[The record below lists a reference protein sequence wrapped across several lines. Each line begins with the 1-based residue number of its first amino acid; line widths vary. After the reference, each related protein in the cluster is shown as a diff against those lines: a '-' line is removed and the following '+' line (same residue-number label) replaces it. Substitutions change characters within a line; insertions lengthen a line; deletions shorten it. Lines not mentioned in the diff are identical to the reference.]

1 MLINASISLIS
12 IVFIFLLAEFILFRL
27 VLKPSDLPKTEFVN
41 GILKYAPRQQG
52 IFRVGNSVKATFK
65 INADGWNSSH
75 DQYLKNVAPDKY
87 LIAIVG
93 DSFVEGFHVDFDENL
108 TEDLEANLGEED
120 FQIYRFG
127 ISAAPMSQYLHIL
140 RQEVVQYQ
148 PDLIIII
155 LSYNDFRD
163 SYLFVPSVYSDAFL
177 KLELDESGNVVRELP
192 PTGLDKKWYAQ
203 IRNHSAIWRYLAYRQ
218 KVRFGFLR
226 NIILGGSE
234 VLKQAEQ
241 TPTNDPVA
249 TIEDE
254 SYRFTNIYVGP
265 HDSTVTDY
273 LFERMK
279 LFSDSQG
286 AELLIAI
293 DGDRKAIYR
302 NFDEGNAYES
312 EFVPLLNVIA
322 KRAAKR
328 NGVHFIDLHPI
339 FENDFAVAQKRFEF
353 ADDGHWNAYA
363 HKLIS
368 NAIYRYIKES
378 RLLPVQP
385 GVPPPGSE

>member
-1 MLINASISLIS
+1 
-12 IVFIFLLAEFILFRL
+12 
-27 VLKPSDLPKTEFVN
+27 
-41 GILKYAPRQQG
+41 
-52 IFRVGNSVKATFK
+52 
-65 INADGWNSSH
+65 
-75 DQYLKNVAPDKY
+75 
-87 LIAIVG
+87 
-93 DSFVEGFHVDFDENL
+93 
-108 TEDLEANLGEED
+108 
-120 FQIYRFG
+120 
-127 ISAAPMSQYLHIL
+127 
-140 RQEVVQYQ
+140 
-148 PDLIIII
+148 
-155 LSYNDFRD
+155 
-163 SYLFVPSVYSDAFL
+163 
-177 KLELDESGNVVRELP
+177 
-192 PTGLDKKWYAQ
+192 
-203 IRNHSAIWRYLAYRQ
+203 
-218 KVRFGFLR
+218 
-226 NIILGGSE
+226 
-234 VLKQAEQ
+234 KQAEQ